1 MITRKEYLMGRDLET
16 PLTPKQE
23 DNLLK
28 MLGAINMFRCV
39 YGKPMIVTSGYRPPR
54 VNKAIGGAKNSK
66 HMTCEAVDI
75 SDRNRELAVFCL
87 NNLDVLIACGLWIE
101 NPEKTPG
108 WVHFQCVPPRSGNLI
123 FNP

>member
-1 MITRKEYLMGRDLET
+1 MISRKEYLAGRDLES
-16 PLTPKQE
+16 PLTPKLE

-28 MLGAINMFRCV
+28 MLGAINMFRTV

-54 VNKAIGGAKNSK
+54 VNKAVGGAPKSK
-66 HMTCEAVDI
+66 HLTCEAVDI
-75 SDRNRELAVFCL
+75 SDRDAAIAIFCL
-87 NNLDVLIACGLWIE
+87 NNIDILVNCGLWIE

-108 WVHFQCVPPRSGNLI
+108 WVHFQIVPPKSGHRV